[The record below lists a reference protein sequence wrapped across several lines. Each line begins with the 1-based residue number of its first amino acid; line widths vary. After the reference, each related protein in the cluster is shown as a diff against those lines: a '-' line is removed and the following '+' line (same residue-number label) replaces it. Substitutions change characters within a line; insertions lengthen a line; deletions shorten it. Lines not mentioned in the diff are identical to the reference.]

1 MQREGQDELNR
12 RELPPAEGWLEQGGA
27 TEKLIDGMDGRA
39 LDWAIWA
46 HVFQKDPL
54 KERQH
59 IPFFSRNL
67 EAAFSVAQRMAER
80 LFFRVRGDPGHL
92 DDDELNSLT
101 LAQCS
106 ARETDGAWFAAFQVF
121 NPWPEDFEPENIK
134 GLRAVA
140 LGRTAPIAICRAAL
154 KAVMLVKP

>member
-1 MQREGQDELNR
+1 MNREGIDELSR
-12 RELPPAEGWLEQGGA
+12 RETPPAEGWLEQGGA
-27 TEKLIDGMDGRA
+27 TEKIIDNFPAGRA

-46 HVFQKDPL
+46 HVFLKDPL
-54 KERQH
+54 KERQR

-80 LFFRVRGDPGHL
+80 IFREYSGAI

-106 ARETDGAWFAAFQVF
+106 SIEQEGAWFAAFQVF
-121 NPWPEDFEPENIK
+121 NPWPEDFEPENIA

-140 LGRTAPIAICRAAL
+140 LAPTAPLAICRAAL
-154 KAVMLVKP
+154 KAVMLVTR